1 MTKAWTVRPPC
12 LRGTYSW
19 CRGEASRRDLAQSC
33 AWIGDV
39 ARGRSRA
46 TARSLRALG
55 TVIVMG
61 RSLVR
66 SVQNGQDGED
76 DLCRGPVWRENRSG
90 FQPLGFCLADYLGRP
105 TPADKRHP
113 LGTPASAQAGME
125 RAFGARG
132 GFD

>member
-19 CRGEASRRDLAQSC
+19 CRGEASRRDLAQAC

-46 TARSLRALG
+46 AARSLRARGMVIG

-66 SVQNGQDGED
+66 SVRDGQDGGD
-76 DLCRGPVWRENRSG
+76 DLWTKRRLSVGLLYFVDDEVSSADCDDGGCGGNQEADRCFCAGVAGRGLFG
-90 FQPLGFCLADYLGRP
+90 GAD
-105 TPADKRHP
+105 
-113 LGTPASAQAGME
+113 
-125 RAFGARG
+125 
-132 GFD
+132 